1 MIKSA
6 HVVSGCCGFIGFNF
20 TLFLLKKKQVVYG
33 FDNFQFPTQNRVRYL
48 KKFKNFNFKKL
59 DLSKKNRLDKLFN
72 NKDYKYYF
80 WHLAANSDIRL
91 SSRYKKIDYRNTF
104 LTTKNFFELSK
115 KINAKFFFFASSSA
129 VYGDKN
135 ESLLEINKSL
145 KPISNYGVMK
155 LKSEKIIMSK
165 TIGLNKVIF
174 RFPNVIGKFL
184 THGVIFD
191 FKKKIKNSNQLFVLG
206 DGSQSKPYIRVN
218 KLVNLIYATK
228 KMRTKNK
235 TQIYNIGPHNDGTP
249 VKFIVDQFVKKY
261 KRIINVFY
269 EKKKVG
275 WPGDINKVR
284 FNSKKMQKSFKVKKL
299 VSNNEII
306 NFFKYDFNKDSI

>member
-1 MIKSA
+1 MNRSA
-6 HVVSGCCGFIGFNF
+6 HVVSGCCGFIGYNF

-48 KKFKNFNFKKL
+48 KKFKNFYFIKL
-59 DLSKKNRLDKLFN
+59 DLSKKIKLN
-72 NKDYKYYF
+72 KLLKNKDYKYYF
-80 WHLAANSDIRL
+80 WHLAANSDVRL
-91 SSRYKKIDYRNTF
+91 SGRFKKIDYKNTF
-104 LTTKNFFELSK
+104 LTTKNFFDLSK
-115 KINAKFFFFASSSA
+115 KLNSKFFFFASSSA

-135 ESLLEINKSL
+135 ESLSETNKIL

-155 LKSEKIIMSK
+155 LKSEKIIMGK
-165 TIGLNKVIF
+165 TFGINKIIF

-191 FKKKIKNSNQLFVLG
+191 FKKKIKNSNQLLVLG

-218 KLVNLIYATK
+218 KLINLMYNSK
-228 KMRTKNK
+228 KIPTKNK
-235 TQIYNIGPHNDGTP
+235 TQIYNIGPHNDGTS
-249 VKFIVDQFVKKY
+249 VKFIVDQFIKKY
-261 KRIINVFY
+261 NKIIYVFY
-269 EKKKVG
+269 EKKKIG

-299 VSNNEII
+299 VSNNEIT